1 MPKADCI
8 SFFCTEIKRYKRLC
22 LGTGRK
28 SYGEKKKININCG
41 RKKNNP
47 KNGRERKRKQNN
59 KGWILEEKFII

>member
-1 MPKADCI
+1 MTEKEMQNAK
-8 SFFCTEIKRYKRLC
+8 SRLYLFFCTEIKRYKRLC

-47 KNGRERKRKQNN
+47 KNGRERKRKQ
-59 KGWILEEKFII
+59 